1 MLIFWQRGMP
11 LQPSSNMNNNNTSAP
26 HDTPEAPAAQRKLAR
41 RVTLVNGIAVLFIL
55 GLAAV
60 VLAAD
65 ALLLVFAC
73 ILFSILLYKLS
84 EILARRA
91 GMKRTIALTIVVL
104 LLSAVIGLGGWAM
117 APQISEQSSQLAEE
131 IPAAIERLQGSV
143 EQHPLLKRVVAD
155 LPPPEQ
161 IVKQMSSMVPDAG
174 LFFTGVLGALGNVVI
189 IIFVG
194 IYFAAAPGVYTGGF
208 IRLVPQAKRG
218 RAREVMQEMGDS
230 LASWL
235 VGKAVSMLIVG
246 TTTAIGLSLLGVPL
260 ALILGVIAGL
270 LDFIPYI
277 GPIMAGVPAVL
288 LALSISPELALYA
301 LLLFAAINMLE
312 GYVLQPMIEAKAIE
326 LPPALV
332 IVMQLIFGT
341 LFGFAGVA
349 LATPL
354 AAVLAVAVRMLYI
367 EDVLGDRPAKGVE
380 AD

>member
-1 MLIFWQRGMP
+1 MNDKTPGSTPQDHAGHDERPRPTGQR
-11 LQPSSNMNNNNTSAP
+11 T
-26 HDTPEAPAAQRKLAR
+26 LAR
-41 RVTLVNGIAVLFIL
+41 RAALVYGIGALFVAGLSAAVLTY
-55 GLAAV
+55 
-60 VLAAD
+60 D
-65 ALLLVFAC
+65 ALLLIFAC
-73 ILFSILLYKLS
+73 VLFAILLYRLS
-84 EILARRA
+84 DILHRRL
-91 GMKRTIALTIVVL
+91 GLNRTLSLTLVVVL
-104 LLSAVIGLGGWAM
+104 LGAIIGLGGWAM
-117 APQISEQSSQLAEE
+117 APQISEQSSQLAKEV
-131 IPAAIERLQGSV
+131 PAAIERLQGEV
-143 EQHPLLKRVVAD
+143 ERHPLMQRIVAE
-155 LPPPEQ
+155 LPPPEEAM
-161 IVKQMSSMVPDAG
+161 KQLGSLMPNAG
-174 LFFTGVLGALGNVVI
+174 LFFSGVLGTVGNVVI

-194 IYFAAAPGVYTGGF
+194 IYFAAAPGVYKGGF

-218 RAREVMQEMGDS
+218 RAREVLDEMGDS

-354 AAVLAVAVRMLYI
+354 AAALAVMVRMLYI
-367 EDVLGDRPAKGVE
+367 EDVLGDRPAKG
-380 AD
+380 AGGG

>member
-1 MLIFWQRGMP
+1 
-11 LQPSSNMNNNNTSAP
+11 MNNNNTPDTAP
-26 HDTPEAPAAQRKLAR
+26 EEPHTRRRLAR

-55 GLAAV
+55 GLAAA

-73 ILFSILLYKLS
+73 ILFAILLYKLS
-84 EILARRA
+84 DVMHQRFGLQRKLAL
-91 GMKRTIALTIVVL
+91 GIVVL

-117 APQISEQSSQLAEE
+117 APQISEQSGQLAKE
-131 IPAAIERLQGSV
+131 IPTAVERLQGEV
-143 EQHPLLKRVVAD
+143 AQHPLLKRVVSE
-155 LPPPEQ
+155 LPPPED
-161 IVKQMSSMVPDAG
+161 IVKQMSSIVPNAG
-174 LFFTGVLGALGNVVI
+174 LFFGGVIGALGNVVI

-194 IYFAAAPGVYTGGF
+194 IYFAATPGVYTGGF
-208 IRLVPQAKRG
+208 IRLVPQHKRG
-218 RAREVMQEMGDS
+218 RAREVLDEMGDS

-260 ALILGVIAGL
+260 ALVLGVIAGL
-270 LDFIPYI
+270 LDFIPYL
-277 GPIMAGVPAVL
+277 GPIMAGIPAVL
-288 LALSISPELALYA
+288 LALSISPDLALYA

-354 AAVLAVAVRMLYI
+354 AAVLSVLVKKLYI
-367 EDVLGDRPAKGVE
+367 EDVLGDRPAKGVG
-380 AD
+380 AS